1 MGLSLR
7 FTGEDKDMTLDELAE
22 FVEKARAGGADGD
35 RNVYAELSTS
45 GKVKVITVLLG
56 EDDED

>member
-35 RNVYAELSTS
+35 SNVYAELSTS
-45 GKVKVITVLLG
+45 GKVKVLTVTLG
-56 EDDED
+56 EDDD

>member
-22 FVEKARAGGADGD
+22 FVKKARAGGADGD
-35 RNVYAELSTS
+35 QNIYAELSTS
-45 GKVKVITVLLG
+45 GKIKVVTVSLG
-56 EDDED
+56 EDDD